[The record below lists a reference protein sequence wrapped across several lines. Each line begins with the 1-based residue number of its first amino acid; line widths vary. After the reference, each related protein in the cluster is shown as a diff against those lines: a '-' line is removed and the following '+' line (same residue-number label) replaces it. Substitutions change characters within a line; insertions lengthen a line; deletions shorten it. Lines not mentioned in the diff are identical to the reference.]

1 MTWRPPKRKLRG
13 QPVTHFPLNEGTRSG
28 LRNRKMLTP
37 WASYG
42 AACCVGTRSDCKSL
56 AFRLAGS
63 IPDSSTIFNPKE
75 IAMTFEEALAVVLEL
90 ARENALDESLTDG
103 DETLIDIMKEQ
114 HQAISAV
121 EAHLFTTHTTEAT
134 GKKGQ

>member
-1 MTWRPPKRKLRG
+1 
-13 QPVTHFPLNEGTRSG
+13 
-28 LRNRKMLTP
+28 
-37 WASYG
+37 
-42 AACCVGTRSDCKSL
+42 
-56 AFRLAGS
+56 
-63 IPDSSTIFNPKE
+63 
-75 IAMTFEEALAVVLEL
+75 MTFEEALAVVLDL

-103 DETLIDIMKEQ
+103 DETLIDMMKEQ